1 MNQIINMIIRQVM
14 NQLIRRGINAGF
26 DRAGQMGQR
35 RKQQNLPADAL
46 DDYGNPV
53 QQQLTPE
60 ERRQQRHAR
69 QQARQ
74 QRQQMKALRKMNR
87 F

>member
-14 NQLIRRGINAGF
+14 NQLIRRGMNAGF
-26 DRAGQMGQR
+26 DRMGS
-35 RKQQNLPADAL
+35 RKQRGQANVPPDAL

-53 QQQLTPE
+53 QPQMTQE
-60 ERRQQRHAR
+60 ERRQKRAAR
-69 QQARQ
+69 QNAKRAQ
-74 QRQQMKALRKMNR
+74 QSMKAARRLNR

>member
-14 NQLIRRGINAGF
+14 NQLIRKGVSAGINQAGK
-26 DRAGQMGQR
+26 MGKR
-35 RKQQNLPADAL
+35 RQQPMGEI

-53 QQQLTPE
+53 QPQDQLTPE
-60 ERRQQRHAR
+60 ERQQRRAMRQERRRHKQAMHAT
-69 QQARQ
+69 
-74 QRQQMKALRKMNR
+74 RKISK

>member
-26 DRAGQMGQR
+26 DRAGLAGQR
-35 RKQQNLPADAL
+35 RKGQPMPPDAL
-46 DDYGNPV
+46 DDYGKPIAP
-53 QQQLTPE
+53 QLTQE
-60 ERRQQRHAR
+60 ERRQERYAG

-74 QRQQMKALRKMNR
+74 LKQAMKVLGRIR
-87 F
+87 